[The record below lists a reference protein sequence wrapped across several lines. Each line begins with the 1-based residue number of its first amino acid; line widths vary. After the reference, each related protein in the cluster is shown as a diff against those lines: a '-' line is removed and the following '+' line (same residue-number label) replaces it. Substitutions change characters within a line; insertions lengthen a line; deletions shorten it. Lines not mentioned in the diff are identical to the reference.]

1 MYPVPLWRYRQRRPI
16 FGLTKRNPMNRQL
29 TPLTMLN
36 DFVVIPA
43 DQLRQLVTDAVTVAM
58 REVAEAAPRPASGNE
73 GLPELITKKQASKIL
88 QMSIA
93 TVDNYVRDGNLSKLK
108 VGVRSVRFERAEV
121 EKLARRL

>member
-1 MYPVPLWRYRQRRPI
+1 
-16 FGLTKRNPMNRQL
+16 
-29 TPLTMLN
+29 MLN